1 MSARFTWANISD
13 YTKTLGAREFPMV
26 RRGQLRPTLSVR
38 LTQRLA
44 MTPSLLQKIELLTL
58 SRLELSDL
66 LNQELAE
73 NPVLEEANEAQD
85 YEVAEKPVDQSADG
99 DERDGYEDFDYE
111 YFFGE
116 YLNPSYRNNEREF
129 DEDRPSFDLFL
140 ASPSTLSD
148 HLDWQLN
155 LSEVPPEI
163 RPIADFIVGNINAD
177 GYLTLSVEE
186 IAASLPAPLPRV
198 EQALALVQSLDP
210 TGVGARNLQEC
221 LVLQIKAAGLEG
233 STAHKLVEHYLPLI
247 QQKKYKE
254 IAKEMGCEYEDIS
267 AAMEVIRHFSPKPGE
282 KYGADAPVYVQ
293 PDVYI
298 FKVGDEYQIQLND
311 DGLPRLRL
319 NRSYREMLKEQ
330 GVSKDT
336 KSFIKERFRSAL
348 ELLKSIDQRQQT
360 IYRVCQT
367 IVNRQADF
375 LDRGL
380 MHLRPMLIK
389 DVAEELGVHSS
400 TISRVVANKYA
411 HTPQGVIELRKF
423 FTVGVESADGENLSI
438 VHVKERIR
446 RIIGNENSAKP
457 LSDQKIARILNQE
470 GIQITRRTVAKYRDQ
485 MRVPGS
491 RERKMAVLF

>member
-1 MSARFTWANISD
+1 
-13 YTKTLGAREFPMV
+13 MV

-38 LTQRLA
+38 LSQRLA

-58 SRLELSDL
+58 SRLELSEL

-73 NPVLEEANEAQD
+73 NPVLEEVQESSDFDAP
-85 YEVAEKPVDQSADG
+85 EKPAEQQKAEQEQG
-99 DERDGYEDFDYE
+99 DTYDDFDYE

-116 YLNPSYRNNEREF
+116 YLGSSYRNRERESG
-129 DEDRPSFDLFL
+129 DDDRPSFDLFL

-148 HLDWQLN
+148 HLTWQLN
-155 LSEVPPEI
+155 LSDVSSSI
-163 RPIADFIVGNINAD
+163 RPIADFIIGNINAD
-177 GYLTLSVEE
+177 GYLTVTTDEIASSLSV
-186 IAASLPAPLPRV
+186 PLSQV
-198 EQALALVQSLDP
+198 QAALALVQSLDP
-210 TGVGARNLQEC
+210 TGVGARDLQEC
-221 LVLQIKAAGLEG
+221 LLLQLRAADLAGSLEE
-233 STAHKLVEHYLPLI
+233 KLVQSYLPLI
-247 QQKKYKE
+247 QQKKFKE
-254 IAKEMGCEYEDIS
+254 ISKELGCEYEDITR
-267 AAMEVIRHFSPKPGE
+267 ALENIRRFSPKPGQKYSSE
-282 KYGADAPVYVQ
+282 KPVYVQ

-298 FKVGDEYQIQLND
+298 YKLQDEYQIGLND
-311 DGLPRLRL
+311 DGLPRLKL
-319 NRSYREMLKEQ
+319 NRAYREMLKEQ
-330 GVSKDT
+330 NVSKDT

-348 ELLKSIDQRQQT
+348 ELLKSVDQRQQT
-360 IYRVCQT
+360 IFRVCQC
-367 IVNRQADF
+367 IVNRQRDF

-380 MHLRPMLIK
+380 LYLRPMLIK

-438 VHVKERIR
+438 VHVKERIK

-485 MRVPGS
+485 MHVPGS
-491 RERKMAVLF
+491 RERKMAVPY